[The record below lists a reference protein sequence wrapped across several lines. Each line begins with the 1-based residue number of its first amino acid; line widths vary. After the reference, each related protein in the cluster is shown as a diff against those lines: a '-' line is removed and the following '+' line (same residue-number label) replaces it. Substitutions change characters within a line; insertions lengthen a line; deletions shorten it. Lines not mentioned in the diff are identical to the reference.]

1 MRKIASLLITI
12 MLISLLASSSA
23 MATSSSNRSRGVTIV
38 QIIHY
43 YIHTFYGHLFDSE
56 ERLPI
61 ESIDDADMIVGGDAD
76 DLAGGKI
83 DRLGNESRDP
93 NSISPEGCSN
103 LVTKTD

>member
-1 MRKIASLLITI
+1 
-12 MLISLLASSSA
+12 

-38 QIIHY
+38 QILHY
-43 YIHTFYGHLFDSE
+43 YVHTFYGHLFDSE

-61 ESIDDADMIVGGDAD
+61 VSIDDNDFMVGGDAD

-83 DRLGNESRDP
+83 DRIGNETRDP
-93 NSISPEGCSN
+93 DSVSLEEIGN